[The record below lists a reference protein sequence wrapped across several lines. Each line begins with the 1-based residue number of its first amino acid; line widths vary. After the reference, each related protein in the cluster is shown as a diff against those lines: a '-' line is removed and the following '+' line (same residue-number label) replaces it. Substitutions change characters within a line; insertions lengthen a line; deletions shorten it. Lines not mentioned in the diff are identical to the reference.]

1 MVCKYLSKDKLHE
14 FSETN
19 GITKLKRVKK
29 HFNSMIFKTHRQ
41 EELNIDNQN
50 KSHGLKATIVIT
62 GWSTS
67 MIRKIQAD
75 IGYNNQQSYA
85 LNLNTSG

>member
-41 EELNIDNQN
+41 EELNIDN
-50 KSHGLKATIVIT
+50 
-62 GWSTS
+62 
-67 MIRKIQAD
+67 
-75 IGYNNQQSYA
+75 
-85 LNLNTSG
+85 